1 MRESV
6 QHHDPSRQRT
16 KYAILARPKRCELL
30 SCDQFDSMLGPLPV
44 CDASC
49 LFPPL
54 LLLQG
59 WHGQLQ
65 SCEADRT
72 PAAHSTK
79 TKQGAQ
85 QLAGWTSECPAM
97 MGPGVAVAPCWA
109 GLGVAIVWLSAAH
122 GFTSFFLTTA

>member
-1 MRESV
+1 MGS
-6 QHHDPSRQRT
+6 S
-16 KYAILARPKRCELL
+16 
-30 SCDQFDSMLGPLPV
+30 SS
-44 CDASC
+44 
-49 LFPPL
+49 
-54 LLLQG
+54 
-59 WHGQLQ
+59 Q

-97 MGPGVAVAPCWA
+97 MGPGVCGGVCWA